1 MASERLKR
9 QIDRLLDEVETAVS
23 QLDWDL
29 VRDRGRAVL
38 ALDPDN
44 PDALSF
50 LSAADRALEEPDS
63 AEPSQVPP
71 GDTIA
76 VPLNQQPMVFANGR
90 YQVQRLLGEGGKKRV
105 YLAHDTL
112 LDREVAFALIRT
124 EGLDDIAKARIT
136 REAQAMGRLGS
147 HPHIVTVF
155 DLGEDGDQPY
165 MVTELMGG
173 GDVEGMIERAPNRRL
188 PIAQAISIS
197 QQVCRGLQ
205 YAHSMGVV
213 HRDLKPGNVWLT
225 NDGTAKIGDL
235 GLAVVLDRSRL
246 TQTAMIVGTVSY
258 MPPEQAMGGE
268 VSPKSDLYSLGAML
282 YEMVTGRPPF
292 VGEDSM
298 AVIGQHINTPPVAP
312 TWHNPQC
319 PRQLEALILRLL
331 AKDPSERPESAA
343 VVLEALEAI
352 DLSDAAAAAIGDTAP
367 RDEPPPQDLLATYEF
382 VGMQREMRDLRAAL
396 EDSLSGRGRLIMLT
410 GDTGIGKTRVAQ
422 ELATYA
428 GLRGAQVLWG
438 RCYREQGTP
447 PYWPWIQAIRSYVQG
462 RDEEQLRSELGAGA
476 ADIAELVTEV
486 RERLPELTS
495 PPPLASADQARFR
508 LFDSISN
515 FLKAASRQ
523 QPLVVILDD
532 LHWADQP
539 TLSLLQFVAR
549 ELRGTRLLLL
559 GTYQDVQVSLRH
571 PLSQD
576 LGELARERLF
586 QRVPLR
592 GLSQEEVAYFIQI
605 VSGSTPA
612 PGLVEAVFR
621 QTEGNPFFVTE
632 VARLLVQEG
641 ALSGEA
647 ARDGRRWSVRIPQ
660 GVREVIG
667 QRLDPL
673 SEGCRQALTVAAV
686 IGREFSLE
694 LLGRLVEDMPSN
706 RLLEVMEEGLSA
718 RVIDEIPM
726 EVGRYRF
733 AHALIRDTLLEEMSN
748 TRKVRLH
755 AVISEV
761 LEQLYG
767 RDSQDHAAE
776 IAQHLAEAV
785 TVTGS
790 ERLVRYSLMAG
801 ERALETH
808 APDEALDYFQRAL
821 EAKHGQSGAGGSER
835 DMDEETAALMF
846 GIGRSQLATLERH
859 EMREAVSSLSQALDF
874 YVQGRDV
881 VKAVA
886 VGEYPLPPLPGQ
898 RVGVTQLVA
907 RALAMIPPDSHEA
920 GGLLSRYGRVI
931 GVEEGDYEG
940 AQETAGRAL
949 AIAQREGD
957 LQLEMRSLADSAF
970 VDIFHLHFEKS
981 LEQSRRVIDL
991 ARRLNQVDGEMHG
1004 HLYAASCLMFT
1015 GDREGAR
1022 LHAAASLALAERLR
1036 DRFWLSSALSL
1047 NLAVSRLQG
1056 DWAVGRTFSE
1066 RGLTAAPRDPRIL
1079 GGRTMLEYEVGEF
1092 GDGEGYLER
1101 LLETMR
1107 QAVTGPNYEHTYAAT
1122 VIPFVARITGDFDR
1136 LPVAEQ
1142 AANAVLSSPSASPY
1156 LAVRARIALG
1166 MVSVLRSDADAA
1178 QEQYEALETVQG
1190 TQVAAGG
1197 IICTDRLQG
1206 LLADTMGRTDDATG
1220 HFEDALGFCLR
1231 AGYRPEYA
1239 WTASDYADMLLQRN
1253 APGDRGKSISLLD
1266 EALTIASELGMAPL
1280 EERVKRHGLHTERL
1294 AMTDNQTAARAIAS
1308 VTTIEGPS
1316 LRPQAGP
1323 DGTITLLFCDIEGF
1337 TALSQKLGE
1346 QETKNLLS
1354 AYGSIVRDQAQAHGG
1369 TEVRSIRDGLMISFP
1384 DASEALRCAVDTQRA
1399 FVGYNNAHPEEPVRV
1414 RMGLNYGEAS
1424 EGDDDQLSND
1434 LILAARIADQ
1444 AQGGRIIIAAALK
1457 RITENDGE
1465 FEFDEGREVQ
1475 LEGVSG
1481 PSLIF
1486 ELQWQ
1491 RQGDRPS
1498 DSIHYFG

>member
-9 QIDRLLDEVETAVS
+9 QIDRLLDEGETAVS

-38 ALDPDN
+38 ALDPDD

-50 LSAADRALEEPDS
+50 LAAADRALGGPD
-63 AEPSQVPP
+63 PSESSQARP

-76 VPLNQQPMVFANGR
+76 APLNQQPMVLANGR
-90 YQVQRLLGEGGKKRV
+90 YQVQKLLGEGGKKRV
-105 YLAHDTL
+105 YLAHDNL

-124 EGLDDIAKARIT
+124 EGLDDVAKARIT

-147 HPHIVTVF
+147 NPHIVTVF
-155 DLGEDGDQPY
+155 DLGEDGEQPY

-188 PIAQAISIS
+188 PIAQAVSIC
-197 QQVCRGLQ
+197 QEVCRGLQ

-213 HRDLKPGNVWLT
+213 HRDLKPGNIWLT
-225 NDGTAKIGDL
+225 SDGIAKIGDL

-268 VSPKSDLYSLGAML
+268 VSPRSDLYSLGAML

-298 AVIGQHINTPPVAP
+298 AVIGQHINIAPVAP

-331 AKDPSERPESAA
+331 AKDPSDRPESA
-343 VVLEALEAI
+343 VDVPEALEAI
-352 DLSDAAAAAIGDTAP
+352 DLSDAAAAAAGDTAP
-367 RDEPPPQDLLATYEF
+367 RVEPPPEDMLATYEF
-382 VGMQREMRDLRAAL
+382 IGMQREMRDLRAAL
-396 EDSLSGRGRLIMLT
+396 EDSLAGRGRLIMLM
-410 GDTGIGKTRVAQ
+410 GDAGIGKTRVAQ

-428 GLRGAQVLWG
+428 SLRGAQVLWG

-462 RDEEQLRSELGAGA
+462 KDEELLRSELGAGA
-476 ADIAELVTEV
+476 VDIAQIVTEV
-486 RERLPELTS
+486 RERLPELKA
-495 PPPLASADQARFR
+495 PPEPASADQTRFR
-508 LFDSISN
+508 LFDSIAN

-532 LHWADQP
+532 LHWAAQP

-559 GTYQDVQVSLRH
+559 ATYQDVQVSLRH
-571 PLSQD
+571 PLSQA
-576 LGELARERLF
+576 LGELTRERLF

-605 VSGSTPA
+605 VAGNVPA

-621 QTEGNPFFVTE
+621 QTEGNPLFVTE
-632 VARLLVQEG
+632 VARLLAQEG
-641 ALSGEA
+641 ALAGEA
-647 ARDGRRWSVRIPQ
+647 PSDGRGWSVRIPQ

-686 IGREFSLE
+686 IGREFALE
-694 LLGRLVEDMPSN
+694 LLGRLVEDMPAN
-706 RLLEVMEEGLSA
+706 RLLEVMEEGLSS
-718 RVIDEIPM
+718 RVIDEMPM
-726 EVGRYRF
+726 AVGNYRF
-733 AHALIRDTLLEEMSN
+733 AHALIQETLLEEMSN

-755 AVISEV
+755 AVIAEV

-767 RDSQDHAAE
+767 RDSEDHAAE
-776 IAQHLAEAV
+776 IVQHLAEAV
-785 TVTGS
+785 TVTGA

-801 ERALETH
+801 ERALESH
-808 APDEALDYFQRAL
+808 APDQALDYFQRAL
-821 EAKHGQSGAGGSER
+821 QAKQGPSGFGNAGQG
-835 DMDEETAALMF
+835 MDDEMAALMF
-846 GIGRSQLATLERH
+846 GIGRAQLATLERH
-859 EMREAVSSLSQALDF
+859 EMREAVASLSQALDF

-881 VKAVA
+881 VNAVA

-920 GGLLSRYGRVI
+920 GGLLSRYGRVM

-940 AQETAGRAL
+940 AQETSGRAL

-957 LQLEMRSLADSAF
+957 LHLEMRTLAESAF
-970 VDIFHLHFEKS
+970 VDIFHLH
-981 LEQSRRVIDL
+981 LEQSLDKSRQVIDL
-991 ARRLNQVDGEMHG
+991 ARRLNRVDGEMHG

-1022 LHAAASLALAERLR
+1022 LHAAASLALAERLQ

-1056 DWAVGRTFSE
+1056 DWIVGRTFSE
-1066 RGLTAAPRDPRIL
+1066 RGLTASPRDPRIL

-1092 GDGEGYLER
+1092 GDGEEYLER

-1107 QAVTGPNYEHTYAAT
+1107 QAVTGPNYEYAYAAT
-1122 VIPFVARITGDFDR
+1122 
-1136 LPVAEQ
+1136 
-1142 AANAVLSSPSASPY
+1142 VLSSPSASPY

-1166 MVSVLRSDADAA
+1166 MVAVLKSDADAA
-1178 QEQYEALETVQG
+1178 QEQYDAVATLQG

-1197 IICTDRLQG
+1197 IIATDRLLG
-1206 LLADTMGRTDDATG
+1206 LLADTMGRGDEAVE

-1266 EALTIASELGMAPL
+1266 EALTIAGELGMTPL

-1294 AMTDNQTAARAIAS
+1294 TMTDDHTAARAIAS

-1323 DGTITLLFCDIEGF
+1323 DGTITLFFCDIEGF
-1337 TALSQKLGE
+1337 TALTQKLGE
-1346 QETKNLLS
+1346 QETKRVLS
-1354 AYGSIVRDQAQAHGG
+1354 AYGSIVREQAQDHGG
-1369 TEVRSIRDGLMISFP
+1369 TEVRSIRDGLMLSFP
-1384 DASEALRCAVDTQRA
+1384 DALEALRCAVATQRA

-1414 RMGLNYGEAS
+1414 RMGLNYDDPEGEFSLPVNSLRTRLFEFPCHFVYWA
-1424 EGDDDQLSND
+1424 DLS
-1434 LILAARIADQ
+1434 AARFTP
-1444 AQGGRIIIAAALK
+1444 L
-1457 RITENDGE
+1457 
-1465 FEFDEGREVQ
+1465 
-1475 LEGVSG
+1475 
-1481 PSLIF
+1481 
-1486 ELQWQ
+1486 
-1491 RQGDRPS
+1491 
-1498 DSIHYFG
+1498 